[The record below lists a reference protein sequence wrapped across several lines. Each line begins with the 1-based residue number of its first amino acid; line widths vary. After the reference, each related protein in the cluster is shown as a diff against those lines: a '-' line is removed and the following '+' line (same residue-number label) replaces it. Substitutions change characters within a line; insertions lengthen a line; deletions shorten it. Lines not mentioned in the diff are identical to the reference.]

1 MATIFKN
8 GRILAGAED
17 EWDANAHL
25 CLIVSDDLIQ
35 YVGPNDHQVLS
46 DIGEKPTHTIDLSG
60 RMVVPGFID
69 GHMHLLLF
77 GSALQKIDLA
87 ECNNLDDIK
96 RAIRAAAQARPH
108 APRIL
113 CRGWMHSMTNGIA
126 LASMLDAVEK
136 RPVFVGSKDLHQPT
150 ERPLQVPEAARKQPR
165 LLRQASLREA

>member
-1 MATIFKN
+1 MTTIFKN

-25 CLIVSDDLIQ
+25 CLTVTGDLIQ
-35 YVGPNDHQVLS
+35 YIGPNDHQVLS
-46 DIGEKPTHTIDLSG
+46 SAGEQPTHTVDLRG

-96 RAIRAAAQARPH
+96 RTIRVSAQARPH

-113 CRGWMHSMTNGIA
+113 CRGWMHSMTNGLA
-126 LASMLDAVEK
+126 LANMLDDIDG
-136 RPVFVGSKDLHQPT
+136 RPIFIDSKDLHST
-150 ERPLQVPEAARKQPR
+150 
-165 LLRQASLREA
+165 